1 MSPQRQT
8 PRSLIQQAL
17 TRGAE
22 VLQHPDGVRGGVR
35 EEISRLIERVD
46 VQRELRALASKFI
59 IEVTT
64 EVRLIPSEEA
74 PFGLKPQVTARA
86 QLKRAPSPSAPA
98 ESETVTSSPTAT
110 QENDR

>member
-1 MSPQRQT
+1 MSPQRPT
-8 PRSLIQQAL
+8 PRSLIQQAIHK
-17 TRGAE
+17 GAE

-35 EEISRLIERVD
+35 EELGRLLERVD
-46 VQRELRALASKFI
+46 VQRELRALASRFV

-64 EVRLIPSEEA
+64 EVRLNPSEDS

-86 QLKRAPSPSAPA
+86 QLKRAPPA
-98 ESETVTSSPTAT
+98 AEAEPEGASSPTAT